1 MATAAERLPDQ
12 PEPAMVG
19 FPRDPSDIPASPP
32 AVPANASA
40 VPVNASAVPVNV
52 PAVPANVPAV
62 PANASSGFPVEFA
75 AAPVGVFESGAPYPA
90 GWRQFGALTARMVRA
105 MLRHPAFLAITLVQA
120 VVWLPL
126 FGSLFHGVAAIP
138 GFGATNYID
147 YLTPGVATM
156 SVLFSA
162 GWSGIRF
169 IDDMESGVME
179 RLLASP
185 TRRWTMVGSMLVYQ
199 ALLVAVQ
206 VTLVVLLGWALGASF
221 HSGIAGVLVMI
232 VLAVTLGSVVTALS
246 GALALVVRRREA
258 LIAAANL
265 LVLPLTFLS
274 SAMMPTHLLPGWIRV
289 ASAYNPANW
298 AVTGSRTALEAHPD
312 WMSVLGYF
320 LVLFSLAGLASAVT
334 VRAFRGYLRS
344 L

>member
-1 MATAAERLPDQ
+1 
-12 PEPAMVG
+12 
-19 FPRDPSDIPASPP
+19 
-32 AVPANASA
+32 
-40 VPVNASAVPVNV
+40 
-52 PAVPANVPAV
+52 
-62 PANASSGFPVEFA
+62 
-75 AAPVGVFESGAPYPA
+75 
-90 GWRQFGALTARMVRA
+90 MVRA

-126 FGSLFHGVAAIP
+126 FGSLFRGVAAIP
-138 GFGATNYID
+138 GFGGGNYID

-162 GWSGIRF
+162 GWAGIRF

-185 TRRWTMVGSMLVYQ
+185 TRRWAVVGSMLAYQ

-206 VTLVVLLGWALGASF
+206 VTLVALLGWALGASF
-221 HSGIAGVLVMI
+221 HSGVVGVLVMI
-232 VLAVTLGSVVTALS
+232 VMAVTLSSVVTALS

-258 LIAAANL
+258 LIAAANI

-274 SAMMPTHLLPGWIRV
+274 SAMMPVHLLPHWIRV

-312 WMSVLGYF
+312 WLSVLGYF
-320 LVLFSLAGLASAVT
+320 LVLASLAGVASAVA

>member
-1 MATAAERLPDQ
+1 MMPTTERFPDRL
-12 PEPAMVG
+12 EPAVAAAADRG
-19 FPRDPSDIPASPP
+19 SA
-32 AVPANASA
+32 AVATGVPAGSCPVRAA
-40 VPVNASAVPVNV
+40 V
-52 PAVPANVPAV
+52 
-62 PANASSGFPVEFA
+62 
-75 AAPVGVFESGAPYPA
+75 SGARFEGGLLYPA

-105 MLRHPAFLAITLVQA
+105 LLRHPALLAITLVQA

-126 FGSLFHGVAAIP
+126 FGSLFRGVSAIP
-138 GFGATNYID
+138 GFGGGDYID

-162 GWSGIRF
+162 GWAGIRF

-185 TRRWTMVGSMLVYQ
+185 TRRWALVGSMLVYQ

-206 VTLVVLLGWALGASF
+206 VSIVALLGWAMGAHY
-221 HSGIAGVLVMI
+221 HSGILGVLVMI
-232 VLAVTLGSVVTALS
+232 VLAMTLSSIVAALS

-258 LIAAANL
+258 LIAAGNL

-274 SAMMPTHLLPGWIRV
+274 SAMMPTRLLPDWIHAV
-289 ASAYNPANW
+289 SAYNPANW
-298 AVTGSRTALEAHPD
+298 AVTGSRTALSANPD
-312 WMSVLGYF
+312 WVSVLGYF
-320 LVLFSLAGLASAVT
+320 LVLFSLAGFASTVA
-334 VRAFRGYLRS
+334 VRAFRAYLRS